1 MIVYITKCTV
11 AIYETITCIESRR
24 NHNLRLRTACDMHD
38 VYLAYYTHTILIH
51 LEYCEQIKWDV
62 TMR

>member
-1 MIVYITKCTV
+1 MLVYITKCTG

-24 NHNLRLRTACDMHD
+24 NHNLRLLVLH
-38 VYLAYYTHTILIH
+38 VYLTYYTHTILIH